1 MPAVGLDIGS
11 SAIKLVGLSGKPDK
25 ARLETFGLAVN
36 PVGNI
41 DTENE
46 QEKVKIAQTIKK
58 LWQDA
63 AIKTKQV
70 VAALPESK
78 VFTRLVEMPTLSDA
92 ELASAIQWE
101 AEQYIPIPMSE
112 VQLDYKVVDK
122 PIALSGVAKMKV
134 FLVATPTALVQ
145 KLTEL
150 LEMAD
155 LEPVALETE
164 LIALARS
171 MLKGV
176 AVVPGTAVLMV
187 HFGASTCDFCVVENN
202 LLVFTRSLSTG
213 GLALSRA
220 MASELGLELN
230 QAEQY
235 KRTYGLDGTQL
246 QGRVRNTLLP
256 VFATIENELRKGMQF
271 YAGEQGRKISR
282 IILSGGGAYL
292 PDGVRQLAADLG
304 LEVVVGNPLSAV
316 AVDPTQ
322 QKRIG
327 SMGAVFGVAVGLALR
342 GLE

>member
-1 MPAVGLDIGS
+1 MPAAGLDIGS
-11 SAIKLVGLSGKPDK
+11 SAIKLISLSGKPDK
-25 ARLETFGLAVN
+25 AKLEAFGLAVN

-41 DTENE
+41 ETENE
-46 QEKVKIAQTIKK
+46 QEKVKIAQIIKK

-63 AIKTKQV
+63 GIKTKQV
-70 VAALPESK
+70 VVALPESK
-78 VFTRLVEMPTLSDA
+78 VFTRLVEMPSLSEA
-92 ELASAIQWE
+92 ELASAIAWE

-112 VQLDYKVVDK
+112 VQLDYKVVAK
-122 PIALSGVAKMKV
+122 PAVVSGVAKMKV

-145 KLTEL
+145 KLLTL

-155 LEPVALETE
+155 LEAVALETE
-164 LIALARS
+164 LLALSRA

-176 AVVPGTAVLMV
+176 SPAPGLGVMIA
-187 HFGASTCDFCVVENN
+187 HFGANTTDFGMLEDG
-202 LLVFTRSLSTG
+202 LLVVTRSLSTG

-220 MASELGLELN
+220 MAAELGLELN

-235 KRTYGLDGTQL
+235 KRTYGLDGAQL

-256 VFATIENELRKGMQF
+256 VFATIESELRKGMQF
-271 YAGEQGRKISR
+271 YAGEQGKKISR
-282 IILSGGGAYL
+282 VILSGGGAYL
-292 PDGVRQLAADLG
+292 PDAVRQLAADLG
-304 LEVVVGNPLSAV
+304 IEVVVGNPLA
-316 AVDPTQ
+316 AIAQDATQ